1 MGAIEQ
7 LSSSIR
13 RSLGA
18 LFACGLLFW
27 MCMASL
33 LPVLPLYIR
42 DNGATAQEIGIVMAA
57 FAVGLLLFRP
67 QMGRL
72 ADRRGRKVVLLIG
85 IVAAAIA
92 PLGYFLTQPR
102 EILLLVRVFHGL
114 SIAAFTTAYSTLV
127 TDIAPP
133 QSRGEVIGYMTL
145 VTPIGMALG
154 PLLGDWLLHHWGYS
168 LCFLAASAIAAIS
181 LIFGLAIQGV
191 PEAQSQPLPVIHPS
205 SSPAST
211 PRQFS
216 PESLQVVSY
225 PSSSGFNSASHN
237 QPFWQILWSDRL
249 RTPTLTLLIVGVA
262 FGILSIFVPLYLRE
276 TNLAVTAGTFYT
288 SAATTSFLMR
298 FLAGRNSDR
307 YGRGRF
313 ITLGLICYCC
323 AMLLLW
329 LAPRN
334 DLFILAGLLEGI
346 GGGTLLP
353 ITIALLADRSQAGE
367 RGRIFSLCIAGFD
380 LGVFLAGPLVGGLA
394 DWVGYRG
401 VFGIA
406 AGLSMVGLLLFT
418 TLSSKDL
425 AHSLHFSLKGG
436 TDIYAFDKK

>member
-1 MGAIEQ
+1 
-7 LSSSIR
+7 
-13 RSLGA
+13 
-18 LFACGLLFW
+18 
-27 MCMASL
+27 MASL

-42 DNGATAQEIGIVMAA
+42 DNGATAQELGIVMAA

-67 QMGRL
+67 HMGHL
-72 ADRRGRKVVLLIG
+72 ADHRGRKLVLLIG
-85 IVAAAIA
+85 IVAATIA
-92 PLGYFLTQPR
+92 PLGYFLTQPK
-102 EILLLVRVFHGL
+102 ELLLLVRVFHGL

-154 PLLGDWLLHHWGYS
+154 PLLGDWLLHQWGYS
-168 LCFLAASAIAAIS
+168 LCFLAASAIAGLS
-181 LIFGLAIQGV
+181 LIFGLGIGGV
-191 PEAQSQPLPVIHPS
+191 AATQPQPRSVQPTGAPPQVPPSVLETAPVIS
-205 SSPAST
+205 EGYPAGAVATS
-211 PRQFS
+211 Q
-216 PESLQVVSY
+216 
-225 PSSSGFNSASHN
+225 G

-249 RTPTLTLLIVGVA
+249 RIPTLTLLIVGMA

-276 TNLAVTAGTFYT
+276 TQLTVTAGTFYT
-288 SAATTSFLMR
+288 SAAMTSFLMR

-313 ITLGLICYCC
+313 ITLGLACYCIS
-323 AMLLLW
+323 MLMLW

-353 ITIALLADRSQAGE
+353 ITITLLADRSNPGE

-394 DWVGYRG
+394 DFVGYRG
-401 VFGIA
+401 VFGIS
-406 AGLSMVGLLLFT
+406 AGLSLLGLLLFT
-418 TLSSKDL
+418 TRSSKDL

-436 TDIYAFDKK
+436 SDLYAIR

>member
-1 MGAIEQ
+1 MGAIAQ
-7 LSSSIR
+7 LPSSIR

-154 PLLGDWLLHHWGYS
+154 PLLGDWLLHQWGYS
-168 LCFLAASAIAAIS
+168 LCFVAASTIAGLS
-181 LIFGLAIQGV
+181 LLFGLSLGNVSAT
-191 PEAQSQPLPVIHPS
+191 QPQPVSI
-205 SSPAST
+205 
-211 PRQFS
+211 
-216 PESLQVVSY
+216 L
-225 PSSSGFNSASHN
+225 SSGKDAIPTQSFSEVTSLN

-276 TNLAVTAGTFYT
+276 TNLAITAGTFYT

-298 FLAGRNSDR
+298 FVAGRNSDR

-313 ITLGLICYCC
+313 ITLGLACYCC

-329 LAPRN
+329 LAPRD

-353 ITIALLADRSQAGE
+353 ITIALLADRSQARE

-406 AGLSMVGLLLFT
+406 AGLSTMGLLLFT

-436 TDIYAFDKK
+436 SDIYALDKK